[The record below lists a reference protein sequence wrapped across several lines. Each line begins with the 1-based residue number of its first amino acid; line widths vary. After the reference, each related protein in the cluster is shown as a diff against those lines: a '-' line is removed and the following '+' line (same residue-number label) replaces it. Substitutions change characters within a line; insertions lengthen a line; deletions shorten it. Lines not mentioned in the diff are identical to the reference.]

1 MRNSHVL
8 QWNHIAWI
16 GFLMIIIASVV
27 VAVMMTGEVIQEGVM
42 GVMGMPVVVAAISG
56 TKTDGTGIKVIGI
69 DMVTEMIVRTGTTI
83 KNGMIEMSIGGILIV
98 EMEKGG
104 VMVDIEIVEKK
115 AIAANRAITK
125 GTITFIES
133 GSVVNL
139 IELKDIE
146 IRTNTLAC
154 LF

>member
-1 MRNSHVL
+1 
-8 QWNHIAWI
+8 
-16 GFLMIIIASVV
+16 
-27 VAVMMTGEVIQEGVM
+27 MMTGEVIQEGVM
-42 GVMGMPVVVAAISG
+42 GVMGMPVVVAISG

-83 KNGMIEMSIGGILIV
+83 KKGMNEMSIGGILIV

-115 AIAANRAITK
+115 ATAANRAITK

>member
-1 MRNSHVL
+1 
-8 QWNHIAWI
+8 
-16 GFLMIIIASVV
+16 MIIIASVV
-27 VAVMMTGEVIQEGVM
+27 AAVMMTGEVIQEGVM
-42 GVMGMPVVVAAISG
+42 GVMGMPVVVAISG

-69 DMVTEMIVRTGTTI
+69 DMATEMIVRTGTTI
-83 KNGMIEMSIGGILIV
+83 KKGMNEMSIGGILIV

-115 AIAANRAITK
+115 ATAANRAITK

>member
-1 MRNSHVL
+1 
-8 QWNHIAWI
+8 
-16 GFLMIIIASVV
+16 MIIIASVV
-27 VAVMMTGEVIQEGVM
+27 AAVMMTGEVIQEGVM
-42 GVMGMPVVVAAISG
+42 GVMGMPVVVAISG

-83 KNGMIEMSIGGILIV
+83 KKGMNEMSIGGILIV

-115 AIAANRAITK
+115 ATAANRAITK